1 MRARPS
7 WLRRGGMRLSTPDD
21 TASGDEWATA
31 DWASQPDD
39 AEALDF
45 DALFKVKEGATDSD
59 SALEALIA
67 SNAVDA
73 QEQDQLLGMRA
84 DEATA
89 QQSQSVASGG
99 GLGQPS
105 PSAATSAATAAQLAS
120 FAAAVASDSF
130 AARDAQLGL
139 ADSHQ
144 LVELDAKGEPF
155 HER

>member
-1 MRARPS
+1 MRQ
-7 WLRRGGMRLSTPDD
+7 STPDD
-21 TASGDEWATA
+21 TAGGDEWTTA

-45 DALFKVKEGATDSD
+45 DALFKMEERANDSD

-67 SNAVDA
+67 SN
-73 QEQDQLLGMRA
+73 EQDQLLGIR
-84 DEATA
+84 ENEPTA
-89 QQSQSVASGG
+89 QQSQSSSSGAE
-99 GLGQPS
+99 LVQS
-105 PSAATSAATAAQLAS
+105 TSRAAGAGAGVLSAAQLAS
-120 FAAAVASDSF
+120 FTAALGSDSF